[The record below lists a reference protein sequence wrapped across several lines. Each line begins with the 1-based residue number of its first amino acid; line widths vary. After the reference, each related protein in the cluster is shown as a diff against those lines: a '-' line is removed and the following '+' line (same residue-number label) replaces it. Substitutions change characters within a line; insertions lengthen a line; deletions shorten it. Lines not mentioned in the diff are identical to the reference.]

1 MICHKAYLS
10 SFFTLYRFYGI
21 ILQERLKMTAR
32 KYEFLTD
39 GSEALIAQFVKEPSE
54 EAALKVFNEVSRH
67 NTLSS
72 NELKNIA
79 IDEIRKEIQTL
90 ATKDE
95 LKLSHDSIHDR
106 LSSIENRFA
115 SMENRF
121 LSVEDRF
128 VSMEN
133 RLSSM
138 ENRFEKRFLSIEDK
152 IQTLATKDELNKG
165 IENLSKLESRNFKFL
180 AITLGAVIVGIIKDF
195 F

>member
-1 MICHKAYLS
+1 
-10 SFFTLYRFYGI
+10 
-21 ILQERLKMTAR
+21 MTAR

-95 LKLSHDSIHDR
+95 LKLTNDR
-106 LSSIENRFA
+106 LTDLQKQMT
-115 SMENRF
+115 SMQGQ
-121 LSVEDRF
+121 
-128 VSMEN
+128 MTT
-133 RLSSM
+133 M
-138 ENRFEKRFLSIEDK
+138 
-152 IQTLATKDELNKG
+152 TTKDELKATKEALQAEIKASSANMIKWVVSVQ
-165 IENLSKLESRNFKFL
+165 IATIASIIVILKFFL
-180 AITLGAVIVGIIKDF
+180 NH
-195 F
+195 